1 MATESINREFE
12 VFMREMMKAQE
23 CAHENI
29 ESELRSLIRT
39 TVNSCATMYGFSA
52 KEALAKLDSNG
63 NILAQI
69 TKVPNEEKA
78 RLKEL
83 EKLEKAENDARLKE
97 AQKAHKAE
105 IKAFEKAE
113 KQRRFAFESAKKCLE
128 KAEKANERC
137 ERNQMKEEDIAS
149 KAINMKKKKKMELPF
164 STMTPVTAETFA
176 SLPEL
181 TTIMT
186 PAEKHYEAIK
196 RAVKKYQSGNR
207 DVCRERC
214 RNWAKNLKNDP
225 ERYQKYL
232 EEKNEYMKN
241 YRLKKTQSISNLK
254 KKNKTD
260 TKKVETSD
268 CESLA
273 STVIMTDSEDE
284 EIHILFQNLP
294 LIEELNSIR
303 NIKVQK
309 KLSAGVKL
317 ARQVLDI

>member
-12 VFMREMMKAQE
+12 VFMRGMMKAQE

-29 ESELRSLIRT
+29 ESELRSLIRV

-63 NILAQI
+63 NILPQI
-69 TKVPNEEKA
+69 SEIPSEEDKKQK

-83 EKLEKAENDARLKE
+83 EKAERVLVKE

-128 KAEKANERC
+128 KAEKANEC
-137 ERNQMKEEDIAS
+137 SERNQMKEQDIAS
-149 KAINMKKKKKMELPF
+149 KAINLKKKKK
-164 STMTPVTAETFA
+164 TV
-176 SLPEL
+176 
-181 TTIMT
+181 
-186 PAEKHYEAIK
+186 
-196 RAVKKYQSGNR
+196 
-207 DVCRERC
+207 
-214 RNWAKNLKNDP
+214 
-225 ERYQKYL
+225 
-232 EEKNEYMKN
+232 
-241 YRLKKTQSISNLK
+241 
-254 KKNKTD
+254 
-260 TKKVETSD
+260 TKKVKNTD

>member
-1 MATESINREFE
+1 MAIESINREFE
-12 VFMREMMKAQE
+12 VFMRDMMNAQE
-23 CAHENI
+23 CAHKNI

-39 TVNSCATMYGFSA
+39 TVNSCATLYGFSA

-63 NILAQI
+63 NILPQI
-69 TKVPNEEKA
+69 SEIPSEEDKKQK

-83 EKLEKAENDARLKE
+83 EKAERVLVKE

-113 KQRRFAFESAKKCLE
+113 KQRRFAFESAKKCQE
-128 KAEKANERC
+128 KAEKANERS
-137 ERNQMKEEDIAS
+137 ERNQMKDQDIAS
-149 KAINMKKKKKMELPF
+149 KAIEKAEKQISLKNKKK
-164 STMTPVTAETFA
+164 TV
-176 SLPEL
+176 
-181 TTIMT
+181 
-186 PAEKHYEAIK
+186 
-196 RAVKKYQSGNR
+196 
-207 DVCRERC
+207 
-214 RNWAKNLKNDP
+214 
-225 ERYQKYL
+225 
-232 EEKNEYMKN
+232 
-241 YRLKKTQSISNLK
+241 
-254 KKNKTD
+254 
-260 TKKVETSD
+260 TKKVKGAD